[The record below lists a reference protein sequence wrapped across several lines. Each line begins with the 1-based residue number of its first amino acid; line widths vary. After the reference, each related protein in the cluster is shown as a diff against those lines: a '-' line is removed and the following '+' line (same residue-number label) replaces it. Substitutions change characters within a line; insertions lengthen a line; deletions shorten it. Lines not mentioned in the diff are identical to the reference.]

1 MPREGSGF
9 VGCAAEDVPCPEG
22 LGEGSKAA

>member
-1 MPREGSGF
+1 MPTGGSGF
-9 VGCAAEDVPCPEG
+9 VGYVAEDVPCPGG